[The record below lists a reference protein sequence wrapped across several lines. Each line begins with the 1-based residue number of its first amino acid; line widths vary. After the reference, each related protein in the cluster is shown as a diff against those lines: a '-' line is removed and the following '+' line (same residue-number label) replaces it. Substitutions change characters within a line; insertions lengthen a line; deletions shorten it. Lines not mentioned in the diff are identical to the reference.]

1 MIGGSIL
8 KWFFYKPPRKCLDV
22 AKLYYPDIFVLKKN
36 RFLWYVQFTFNL
48 QASEV
53 GRGYFTTITITRL
66 GRLQQV
72 AYNRLLSRTQ
82 TTSSLFRAEVQ
93 VHILYGSY
101 AQCGSMLSLKFFI
114 YSKQQSAH
122 SKHSDQRICQVV
134 AHKRSKNTRKI
145 VKLSGPKRGSGC
157 LQEVVVY

>member
-72 AYNRLLSRTQ
+72 AFKNPNHKQPLSRRGPGTH
-82 TTSSLFRAEVQ
+82 TLWKLCPVWFHVVTKVLYRDFLYIDIRAENNSLVQ
-93 VHILYGSY
+93 IPHSLLMIVCIVH
-101 AQCGSMLSLKFFI
+101 
-114 YSKQQSAH
+114 
-122 SKHSDQRICQVV
+122 
-134 AHKRSKNTRKI
+134 
-145 VKLSGPKRGSGC
+145 
-157 LQEVVVY
+157 